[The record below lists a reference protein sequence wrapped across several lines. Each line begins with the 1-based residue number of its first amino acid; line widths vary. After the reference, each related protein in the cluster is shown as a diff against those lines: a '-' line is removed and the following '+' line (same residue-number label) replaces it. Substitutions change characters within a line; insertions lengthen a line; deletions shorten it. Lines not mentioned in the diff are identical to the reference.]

1 MPTDAASDP
10 VPAGSDPEGAETSLI
25 DGEAE
30 RRARERR
37 TLRLGIGVTLTFL
50 LAMLFDWTLAYLA
63 PIFIISMLQAPAAPS
78 LGDAAKLVFGTF
90 VVFAGSL
97 YAAGLSQIYP
107 AFFLM
112 ALFPALFWTFR
123 FALRGGSVLDHLVY
137 PVRVDTCLPLM
148 AGTRIEVGR
157 NVAFSF
163 VQDIA
168 VCLLVTMFMY
178 VLIPPLPSEP
188 AAKPKPV
195 VPPNEVTR
203 RAALLTAITGS
214 YAFLYLVFGWS
225 NVHTPIYIALYVS
238 SLDLSRGSAAAKGIL
253 AANVAAG
260 LLAMLLYQLT
270 MMAPYVPFVAAMML
284 TVNLVLARMITSKEP
299 WARLASF
306 ALSVLMI
313 LYGGSIRPFS
323 DGGGANFADR
333 FGELAMAA
341 IWAIGALIILETY
354 FLAKPALVDNTGE
367 LQ

>member
-50 LAMLFDWTLAYLA
+50 LAMLFNWTLAYLA

-97 YAAGLSQIYP
+97 YAAGLAQIYP

-123 FALRGGSVLDHLVY
+123 FALRGGSVLITLFALCGLIV
-137 PVRVDTCLPLM
+137 LPLM

-157 NVAFSF
+157 TVAFSF

-168 VCLLVTMFMY
+168 VCLLVAMFMY

>member
-50 LAMLFDWTLAYLA
+50 LAMLFNWTLAYLA

-97 YAAGLSQIYP
+97 YAAGLAQIYP

-123 FALRGGSVLDHLVY
+123 FALRGGSVLITLFTLCGLIV
-137 PVRVDTCLPLM
+137 LPLM

-157 NVAFSF
+157 KVAFSF

-168 VCLLVTMFMY
+168 VCLVVAMFMY

-195 VPPNEVTR
+195 LPPNEVTR

-354 FLAKPALVDNTGE
+354 SLAKPALVDNTGE